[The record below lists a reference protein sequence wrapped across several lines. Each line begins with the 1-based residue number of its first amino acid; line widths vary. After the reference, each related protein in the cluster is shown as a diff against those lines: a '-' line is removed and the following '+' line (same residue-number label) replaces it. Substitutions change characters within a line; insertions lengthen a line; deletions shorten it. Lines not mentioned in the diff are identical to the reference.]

1 MVTDLNDTYK
11 MMMLITMMIIGVG
24 LKREHLKF
32 IHSTNFF
39 SYSYHTDHKNGFG
52 WPELVN
58 LNKHRP
64 YTSLILFPTKQ
75 K

>member
-1 MVTDLNDTYK
+1 MAGVDGLDVLLCK
-11 MMMLITMMIIGVG
+11 VLVGVG
-24 LKREHLKF
+24 LKSEHLKF

-64 YTSLILFPTKQ
+64 DTSLILFPTKQ